1 MEQLVTDDPDGIESR
16 GLLLPECL
24 ELVRP
29 ATVPHRQST
38 AWHEKSTRW
47 QSRAAVGSRGSLT
60 SPKISESA
68 DRGRLGG
75 C

>member
-38 AWHEKSTRW
+38 AWHEK
-47 QSRAAVGSRGSLT
+47 
-60 SPKISESA
+60 
-68 DRGRLGG
+68 
-75 C
+75 